1 MGTEKR
7 ILTGGAGPLAGRLIK
22 TQFYVHFTYQ
32 VCVFFT
38 AFLSRFLN
46 AFPFL
51 GRKDPPNH
59 QEKAPANTR
68 TALLL

>member
-32 VCVFFT
+32 VCAFLPRFYRVFF
-38 AFLSRFLN
+38 N